1 VNAET
6 AMATRVAVASLLLV
20 VAVGMASL
28 LQTPRYEASAQVW
41 VDQRSPAQ
49 EMGSGKIQLIPL
61 APTPE
66 KVEKISQAMAG
77 AIDTRPVA
85 EEVIQR
91 LELEMSPAEL
101 LDNLT
106 VEPLESTSFIV
117 LSYKGTDPVQA
128 KQIANTVGEVS
139 AKLISERSAA
149 GSKLRATVHEEAAIP
164 PTRVSPDPL
173 RNGLL
178 TLVVGLALSVGLM
191 TWRGVLRP

>member
-6 AMATRVAVASLLLV
+6 AMAARVAVASLLMA

-41 VDQRSPAQ
+41 VDQRFPAQ

-66 KVEKISQAMAG
+66 TLRALTLTMIHT
-77 AIDTRPVA
+77 IDSRPVA

-91 LELEMSPAEL
+91 LGLQMKPAEL
-101 LDNLT
+101 LDRLT
-106 VEPLESTSFIV
+106 VEQVEGTSFIV
-117 LSYKGTDPVQA
+117 LTYEATDPVQA
-128 KQIANTVGEVS
+128 KRIANTVGEVS

-149 GSKLRATVHEEAAIP
+149 GSKLRATVHEEAAVP
-164 PTRVSPDPL
+164 PTQVSPDPL
-173 RNGLL
+173 RNVLL
-178 TLVVGLALSVGLM
+178 TLMVGLALSVGLV